1 MTMLDTSTDT
11 FPQEVARLLSNR
23 DATPVSADGRMPAAV
38 LLLLMEKEGRFHII
52 FNVRTQQVEHHKGE
66 ISFPG
71 GMHEASD
78 PDLRTTALRETWE
91 EMGIRQED
99 VTILGKLDDYGT
111 HSGFVISPFVGV
123 FPYPYEYNP
132 SEIEVA
138 EVLEAPIDHL
148 LAPAN
153 HTTVRV
159 EHDGSVYQDRAYKF
173 QDHVIWG
180 ATARMLTQFL
190 TLIS

>member
-23 DATPVSADGRMPAAV
+23 DVTRVSADGRMPAAV
-38 LLLLMEKEGRFHII
+38 LILLMEKEGRFHII
-52 FNVRTQQVEHHKGE
+52 LNVRTQQVEHHKGE

-71 GMHEASD
+71 GMHEDSD

-99 VTILGKLDDYGT
+99 VTILGELDDYGT

-123 FPYPYEYNP
+123 FPYPYDYNP

-159 EHDGSVYQDRAYKF
+159 EHDGSVYQDRAYTF
-173 QDHVIWG
+173 QGHVIWG

>member
-1 MTMLDTSTDT
+1 
-11 FPQEVARLLSNR
+11 
-23 DATPVSADGRMPAAV
+23 MPAAV
-38 LLLLMEKEGRFHII
+38 MILLMEKDGRFHII
-52 FNVRTQQVEHHKGE
+52 FNVRTHKVEHHKGE

-71 GMHEASD
+71 GMKDEDD
-78 PDLRTTALRETWE
+78 PDLQTTALRETWE

-99 VTILGKLDDYGT
+99 VTILGELDDYET
-111 HSGFVISPFVGV
+111 NSGFLVSPFVGV

-138 EVLEAPIDHL
+138 EVLETPIEHL
-148 LAPAN
+148 LSPEN

-159 EHDGSVYQDRAYKF
+159 EHDRGVYQDRAYKF
-173 QDHVIWG
+173 EGHVIWG

>member
-1 MTMLDTSTDT
+1 MLDTRTTT

-23 DATPVSADGRMPAAV
+23 EKTRVATEGRAPAAV
-38 LLLLMEKEGRFHII
+38 MILLMEKDGRFHTI
-52 FNVRTQQVEHHKGE
+52 FNVRTHKVEHHKGE

-71 GMHEASD
+71 GMKDEDD
-78 PDLRTTALRETWE
+78 PDLETTALRETWE

-99 VTILGKLDDYGT
+99 VTVLGELDDYGT
-111 HSGFVISPFVGV
+111 HSGFVVSPFVGV
-123 FPYPYEYNP
+123 FPYPYQYNP

-138 EVLEAPIDHL
+138 EVLETPIEHL
-148 LAPAN
+148 LSPEN

-159 EHDGSVYQDRAYKF
+159 ERDGSVYQDRAYKF
-173 QDHVIWG
+173 EGHVIWG

>member
-23 DATPVSADGRMPAAV
+23 DATQVSADGRMPAAV
-38 LLLLMEKEGRFHII
+38 LILLMEKEGRFHII

-78 PDLRTTALRETWE
+78 PDLRFTALRETWE

-99 VTILGKLDDYGT
+99 VTILGELDDYGT

-159 EHDGSVYQDRAYKF
+159 EHDGLVYQDRAYKF

>member
-1 MTMLDTSTDT
+1 MTMLDVNTDT
-11 FPQEVARLLSNR
+11 FPREVARILSNR
-23 DATPVSADGRMPAAV
+23 EKTRVPADGRMPAAV
-38 LLLLMEKEGRFHII
+38 LILLMEKEGRFHII
-52 FNVRTQQVEHHKGE
+52 FNVRTHKVEHHKGE

-71 GMHEASD
+71 GMREDRD
-78 PDLRTTALRETWE
+78 PDLCTTALRETWE
-91 EMGIRQED
+91 EMGIREED
-99 VTILGKLDDYGT
+99 VTILGELDDYGT

-123 FPYPYEYNP
+123 FPYPYDYNP

-138 EVLEAPIDHL
+138 EVLEAPVDHL
-148 LAPAN
+148 LAPDN

-159 EHDGSVYQDRAYKF
+159 EHDDGVYQDRAYTF
-173 QDHVIWG
+173 QGHLIWG

>member
-23 DATPVSADGRMPAAV
+23 DAARVSPDGRMPAAV
-38 LLLLMEKEGRFHII
+38 LILLMEKEGRFHII
-52 FNVRTQQVEHHKGE
+52 LNVRTQQVEHHKGE

-71 GMHEASD
+71 GMHEDSD

-99 VTILGKLDDYGT
+99 VTILGELDDYGT

-159 EHDGSVYQDRAYKF
+159 DHDGSVYQDRAYKF
-173 QDHVIWG
+173 QGHVIWG

-190 TLIS
+190 TVIS

>member
-23 DATPVSADGRMPAAV
+23 DATRVSADGRMPAAV

-78 PDLRTTALRETWE
+78 LDLRTTALRETWE
-91 EMGIRQED
+91 EMGIRQEH
-99 VTILGKLDDYGT
+99 VTILGELDDYGT

-159 EHDGSVYQDRAYKF
+159 EHDGLVYQDRAYKF

>member
-11 FPQEVARLLSNR
+11 FPQEVARLLSGR
-23 DATPVSADGRMPAAV
+23 DVARVAAEGRMPAAV
-38 LLLLMEKEGRFHII
+38 LIPLMEKEGRFHII
-52 FNVRTQQVEHHKGE
+52 FNVRTHQVEHHKGE

-71 GMHEASD
+71 GMREDSD
-78 PDLRTTALRETWE
+78 PDLCATALRETWE

-99 VTILGKLDDYGT
+99 VTVLGALDDYGT
-111 HSGFVISPFVGV
+111 HSGFMISPFVGV

-159 EHDGSVYQDRAYKF
+159 DHDGLIYQDKAYKF
-173 QDHVIWG
+173 QGHVIWG